1 MGLLL
6 PPHPRIVFLGSP
18 EFALPALKALIEHGY
33 DLVAVVTQPDRP
45 KGRGK
50 RVFPT
55 PVKQLASEHGLRVL
69 QPERASSPDSC
80 DAIRRRN
87 PDLLVV
93 VAFGQILKR
102 GLLDIPSHGALN
114 IHASLLPKYRGAA
127 PIQWAIISNEYK
139 TGLTAMRMDEG
150 LDTGPIL
157 LQEEEPISEDE
168 TFGELHDR
176 LSKLSGPFLIRV
188 LDAMNEGRLTEKT
201 QDEKNASYAPKVHRE
216 MCQVRWEQDAR
227 EVSALIRAL
236 DPWPGAFTTF
246 AGREIKLFSSRVVAK
261 KLQNTVPGRV
271 AGKSQEGLM
280 IETGRGLLQ
289 IGALQMAGKRR
300 MTSADFVRGF
310 PLPTGSILGK
320 EDERV
325 DEDL

>member
-1 MGLLL
+1 MTLGLLL
-6 PPHPRIVFLGSP
+6 PAYPRIVFFGSP
-18 EFALPALKALIEHGY
+18 EFALPALKVLIEHGH
-33 DLVAVVTQPDRP
+33 DVVTVVTQPDRP

-50 RVFPT
+50 KIFST
-55 PVKQLASEHGLRVL
+55 PVKQLASEHGLKVL

-80 DAIRRRN
+80 EAIRGRK
-87 PDLLVV
+87 PDLFVV

-102 GLLDIPSHGALN
+102 GLLDIPPHGALN

-127 PIQWAIISNEYK
+127 PIQWAILHNESK

-176 LSKLSGPFLIRV
+176 LSKLSGPFLARV
-188 LDAMNEGRLTEKT
+188 LDAMKEGRLTDKT
-201 QDEKNASYAPKVHRE
+201 QDEKSASYAPKVHRE

-236 DPWPGAFTTF
+236 DPWPGAFTSF
-246 AGREIKLFSSRVVAK
+246 AGREIKLFSSRVTAK
-261 KLQNTVPGRV
+261 EWQNAVPGRI
-271 AGKSQEGLM
+271 AGQSEEGLM
-280 IETGRGLLQ
+280 METGRGLLQ
-289 IGALQMAGKRR
+289 IGAMQMAGKRR
-300 MTSADFVRGF
+300 MATADFVRGF
-310 PLPTGSILGK
+310 PLPTGSILG
-320 EDERV
+320 E
-325 DEDL
+325 